1 MSKIQN
7 QEISFM
13 AWFDKKNLRRYAPFV
28 IAASV
33 LLAFGWRFIKP
44 GPPAQITITAGSEG
58 GAYFEYAKKYAA
70 ALEKN
75 GVKAKVVVSAGS
87 LENISRLSKADS
99 EFDIGFVQSGL
110 IDESQKEGLMSLGS
124 LYYEPLWVF
133 YRTAK
138 WPQAIDHLPSLKG
151 AKVNIGVENSGTRKL
166 ALTILKA
173 NALTAANFSPGGL
186 APKEAAKALIA
197 GEIDAMMIVSAA
209 DAPVINELLAAP
221 EIAAMNLSRADA
233 FTRIIPA
240 LSKVT
245 LPRGA
250 VNLNNDVP
258 SIDLTVV
265 ASTAN
270 LVAKEDLHPAIA
282 YLLIKTAQQLHGG
295 PQLLSNAREFPS
307 ITKFQEL
314 EVSED
319 VDKLYKQGAP
329 FLYKHLPFWLANLL
343 YRLWVLVIPLGAAM
357 ITLSDALP
365 KLIGFQGNRQIMSI
379 YKAAREL
386 EAEVLGAP
394 QNIDPSPFRLR
405 LEKLYARCARVKVP
419 SDFVKSVFELR
430 SHLDLVGQSIQRH
443 LA

>member
-1 MSKIQN
+1 MSKVQN
-7 QEISFM
+7 EETSFM
-13 AWFDKKNLRRYAPFV
+13 AWFDKTNLRRYAPFV

-44 GPPAQITITAGSEG
+44 GPPTLVTITSGSEG
-58 GAYFEYAKKYAA
+58 GAYFEYAKRYAA

-75 GVKAKVVVSAGS
+75 GVKAKVVVSTGS
-87 LENISRLSKADS
+87 LENLSRLSKTDS

-110 IDESQKEGLMSLGS
+110 IDESQKEGLLSLGS

-138 WPQAIDHLPSLKG
+138 WPQAIDHLPSLK
-151 AKVNIGVENSGTRKL
+151 ASKINIGVENSGTRKL
-166 ALTILKA
+166 ALTLLNA
-173 NALTAANFSPGGL
+173 NALTTTNFTASGL
-186 APKEAAKALIA
+186 APKDAAKALIA

-209 DAPVINELLAAP
+209 DAPVINELLVAP
-221 EIAAMNLSRADA
+221 GIAAMNLSRADA

-250 VNLNNDVP
+250 VNLNGDVP

-314 EVSED
+314 AISED

-394 QNIDPSPFRLR
+394 PNIDPSPFRLR
-405 LEKLYARCARVKVP
+405 LEKLYARCSRVKVP